1 MKIAPRAINQQDI
14 PMEHIE
20 IIKTPDEVNARIRE
34 LGAEITRYCGSS
46 PLTMIVVM
54 NGGLF
59 FGTKLAEAI
68 KLEDFYIDSI
78 AAGSYAHDT
87 STGVV
92 HLRSTLK
99 LDPKGRNILI
109 VDEVL
114 DSGRTLK
121 AIRETLLEMGA
132 SSVKTAVLVEKEVER
147 PEGLAHADWTG
158 FFMDDRYLIGC
169 GMDSEEK
176 YRHYPGIA
184 VLKQE
189 CHSTSRNRTR

>member
-1 MKIAPRAINQQDI
+1 
-14 PMEHIE
+14 MENIE
-20 IIKTPDEVNARIRE
+20 IIKTPDEVNERIRE
-34 LGAEITRYCGSS
+34 LGAEIAQSCSS
-46 PLTMIVVM
+46 APLTMVVVM

-59 FGTKLAEAI
+59 FGAKLAESI

-78 AAGSYAHDT
+78 AAGSYKRNV

-92 HLRSTLK
+92 QLRSTLK
-99 LDPKGRNILI
+99 LDPAGRNILI

-114 DSGRTLK
+114 DTGRTLK
-121 AIRETLLEMGA
+121 AIKEKLLEMGA
-132 SSVKTAVLVEKEVER
+132 LNVKTAVLVEKKLDRPDGVE
-147 PEGLAHADWTG
+147 HADWAG

-184 VLKQE
+184 VLNQE
-189 CHSTSRNRTR
+189 

>member
-1 MKIAPRAINQQDI
+1 
-14 PMEHIE
+14 MEHIE

-34 LGAEITRYCGSS
+34 LGAEIAQRCGST

-59 FGTKLAEAI
+59 FGAKLAESI

-78 AAGSYAHDT
+78 AAGSYKRNV

-92 HLRSTLK
+92 QLRSALK

-114 DSGRTLK
+114 DTGRTLK
-121 AIRETLLEMGA
+121 AIQETLLEMGA
-132 SSVKTAVLVEKEVER
+132 LNVKTAVLVEKKLER
-147 PEGLAHADWTG
+147 PDGIEHADWAG

-169 GMDSEEK
+169 GMDAEEK
-176 YRHYPGIA
+176 YRHDPGIA
-184 VLKQE
+184 VLG
-189 CHSTSRNRTR
+189 

>member
-1 MKIAPRAINQQDI
+1 MKN
-14 PMEHIE
+14 ME
-20 IIKTPDEVNARIRE
+20 IIKTPDEVNSRICE
-34 LGAEITRYCGSS
+34 LGVEITKACGTT

-59 FGTKLAEAI
+59 FAAKLAESI
-68 KLEDFYIDSI
+68 KLDDFYIDSI
-78 AAGSYAHDT
+78 AAKSY
-87 STGVV
+87 SRNVSSGVV
-92 HLRSTLK
+92 QLRSTLK
-99 LDPKGRNILI
+99 LDPKGRNILV

-121 AIRETLLEMGA
+121 AICNNLLEMGA
-132 SSVKTAVLVEKEVER
+132 LSVKTAVLVEKTIER
-147 PEGLAHADWTG
+147 PDGLEHADWTG

-184 VLKQE
+184 VLG
-189 CHSTSRNRTR
+189 

>member
-1 MKIAPRAINQQDI
+1 
-14 PMEHIE
+14 MENIE
-20 IIKTPDEVNARIRE
+20 VIKTPGEVNRRICE
-34 LGAEITRYCGSS
+34 MGAEITVACGKT

-59 FGTKLAEAI
+59 FGAKLAEAI

-78 AAGSYAHDT
+78 AAGSYKHDLC
-87 STGVV
+87 TGNVE
-92 HLRSTLK
+92 LRSTLK

-114 DSGRTLK
+114 DTGRTLK
-121 AIRETLLEMGA
+121 AVRDTLLDMGA
-132 SSVKTAVLVEKEVER
+132 LDVRTAVLVEKELPR
-147 PEGLAHADWTG
+147 PDGIEHANWAG
-158 FFMDDRYLIGC
+158 FLMDDRYLIGC

-184 VLKQE
+184 VL
-189 CHSTSRNRTR
+189 HG